1 MNQPTYESVF
11 RRKEFAI
18 VTLLLLVLGMF
29 GAIALAVIFIEDG
42 NDLLQVILGSIGLVL
57 VGMIAVLLATFRIYR
72 WTIEAAGLRI
82 EERQKIPLTG
92 FPRRA
97 FVAFAD
103 IAALRNL
110 ESGFD
115 GVIEIVTRDG
125 NVYRLM
131 RPSSV
136 PVRAKEAETL
146 PDLQAFAASLSQ
158 AIAAAGASPV
168 PVTEGLSFW
177 NRGAGLSAIAGF
189 MVLSI
194 LLAGATL
201 WALLGGGLPY
211 RPRGGEAI
219 AIFLALPFG
228 VGYLLHRSLK
238 RRRRVLS
245 ANRPLP

>member
-1 MNQPTYESVF
+1 MTQLTYESLF

-18 VTLLLLVLGMF
+18 VALLLLVVGMF

-42 NDLLQVILGSIGLVL
+42 NDLLPVILGSVGLVL
-57 VGMIAVLLATFRIYR
+57 AGILFVFAAAFRVHR

-115 GVIEIVTRDG
+115 GVIEIVARDG

-131 RPSSV
+131 RPSPMSA
-136 PVRAKEAETL
+136 RAKEAEAL
-146 PDLQAFAASLSQ
+146 PDLQVFAASLSQ

-177 NRGAGLSAIAGF
+177 NRGAGLSTIAGF
-189 MVLSI
+189 MALSI
-194 LLAGATL
+194 LLAAATL
-201 WALLGGGLPY
+201 WALLDGGLPY

-228 VGYLLHRSLK
+228 VGYLLHKSLK
-238 RRRRVLS
+238 RRRRVLG
-245 ANRPLP
+245 AVRPLP